1 MEQKFSENSFV
12 ITDLETLRVYAD
24 PVRVQII
31 ELLTQHPQTVREMA
45 EKLGLLPSKLYYHIN
60 LLEKHALIQ
69 VVETRQVANLIEK
82 QYAAAA
88 ARIEV
93 DPRLMVNGPAEENTG
108 LLSVVQS
115 TIDLTREDLLRSL
128 QARHYNLQQGEKPK
142 LRELLL
148 NRTQAYLTDER
159 AAEFYQRLY
168 TLIQDLEEAD
178 LGAAASQREDV
189 QFYTLMATWYP
200 NFYFNSA
207 KSGEAKT

>member
-1 MEQKFSENSFV
+1 MDPKFSENSFV

-31 ELLTQHPQTVREMA
+31 EMLTHHPQTVREMA

-93 DPRLMVNGPAEENTG
+93 DPHLMVNGPAEENTG

-207 KSGEAKT
+207 ESGEAKT